1 MNELRDHFEMARTY
15 DSSGENQSNE
25 DQSRQS
31 SVELTPPGTSSVGEL
46 TPTSEDSSNGSS
58 DSIGYQG
65 ENDDSTS
72 ERTVSSMKLS
82 SVIEGVVSSH
92 MRTTSPL
99 VAWESVQAIAKHN
112 IARIGQNRSSRGLES
127 AWNNRNACLRQGDVR
142 LSGQGISLHP
152 HETVGIVRQDVG
164 LNLRQDGH
172 PTIGRD
178 LVGNSLDISLRI
190 STGDPSQTPLSP
202 KTSRIKKKRGGP
214 VRRHLLSGDGN
225 SDLPSPRR
233 GRPSERGFSC
243 SRCAITKKRCI
254 GNDDCCEA
262 CSKSPIYRQLCVR
275 ADFKDSRVLLHD
287 LYKTRICTLLNNIVK
302 YTSRS
307 PGLEPIKITLSNG
320 FDAQL
325 DIELQHYVA
334 LNEDALTHTIF
345 RGLEAGMIYPTARS
359 TPFALQ
365 DGTLTP
371 EKIDRYCERMAC
383 DMVLRESKNSA
394 RNSLLNHVM
403 AFAATQI
410 NHEDAR
416 ARVDGLDMVRLALR
430 FWAIQSIFFTYPW
443 RIEKG
448 GHLVGMSPLQLPGY
462 WNGITLL
469 PRLLNQE
476 LDRAFETRMDQIEKE
491 ILEKLQAAIFKRHR
505 DYWCSIF
512 LSSFILLHSLER
524 DTWNMSAWDYETRG
538 RGPAAWPLRRSPS
551 EYCAQNKHIADI
563 IATHF
568 KIVNQG
574 SSPLKQNWNKRLNQ
588 QLLSDSLPARR
599 FILSIQSDFNSP
611 TSRKLITQSRRSCVS
626 KRGSQ
631 WLRLQ
636 GGFIPAQRFR
646 SW

>member
-1 MNELRDHFEMARTY
+1 MARTY

-214 VRRHLLSGDGN
+214 
-225 SDLPSPRR
+225 
-233 GRPSERGFSC
+233 
-243 SRCAITKKRCI
+243 CI

-611 TSRKLITQSRRSCVS
+611 TSHYKADLYRRKDFARGDPQSLNYIYTEMLFGERE
-626 KRGSQ
+626 GY
-631 WLRLQ
+631 
-636 GGFIPAQRFR
+636 
-646 SW
+646 